1 MQINFHNIL
10 ISSIII
16 IASFLLYKIVGF
28 VIKKSN
34 KFSISKTLIGENNTY
49 FFMIKSTIRFIYFLI
64 VILILLQV
72 NGIDVSGMLAGV
84 GIASVVIGLAV
95 QDALKDIIRGVT
107 LITENYFKIGDVVKI
122 GTTTGKVLELGI
134 KTTKMKDL
142 YNDNIISIA
151 NRNIEKVEVVSTTIN
166 LDIPLPHEVS
176 QKEAK
181 KILQEMVESA
191 KKEKLV
197 KTSEYRGVTDIK
209 ESSINYRLYVAC
221 KPENIVIVR
230 RIILGVVLLVL
241 EKNNIAV
248 PHEQID
254 VHTKI
259 GE

>member
-1 MQINFHNIL
+1 MNFELKNLL
-10 ISSIII
+10 ISIII
-16 IASFLLYKIVGF
+16 IVASFILYKIVGYTL
-28 VIKKSN
+28 KKSN
-34 KFSISKTLIGENNTY
+34 KLVLSKAFIGENNTY
-49 FFMIKSTIRFIYFLI
+49 FFMIKSTVRFIYFLI
-64 VILILLQV
+64 VIIVLLQV

-134 KTTKMKDL
+134 KTTKLKDL
-142 YNDNIISIA
+142 YNDNMVSIA
-151 NRNIEKVEVVSTTIN
+151 NRNIERVEVISTTIN
-166 LDIPLPHEVS
+166 LDIPLPHEVC

-181 KILQEMVESA
+181 KVMQEIVDTS

-197 KTSEYRGVTDIK
+197 KQAEYRGVTDIK

-221 KPENIVIVR
+221 KPEHVVIVR
-230 RIILGVVLLVL
+230 RIILGIVLLVL
-241 EKNNIAV
+241 EKNNIKV

-254 VHTKI
+254 LYTKI
-259 GE
+259 